1 MVAEQAV
8 IAGNSISVMTGYSCN
23 AAHGDLLRGMFADEL
38 GLSPFKT
45 RVIEGSILRF
55 DEIGPAIM
63 AKILLIS
70 RRILPVFHDVFP
82 FFDEVE
88 PAFRI
93 LTGYCNGAAGT
104 RHIP

>member
-1 MVAEQAV
+1 
-8 IAGNSISVMTGYSCN
+8 
-23 AAHGDLLRGMFADEL
+23 MFADEL

-55 DEIGPAIM
+55 DEIGPAMM
-63 AKILLIS
+63 AEILLVS
-70 RRILPVFHDVFP
+70 RRILPVFDNVFP

-93 LTGYCNGAAGT
+93 LTGYCNGAARAG
-104 RHIP
+104 HIENYISGIIFIVGY